1 MTTKKPATKKP
12 PAKKTT
18 AKRAAATKTPA
29 PEAEIKKKR
38 ASRSARAPFEIAGN
52 RVTAGKRM
60 RMELPIGNLMSG
72 TPVALPL
79 IVVHG
84 KKEGPVV
91 WLSAAI
97 HGDEICGVEIIRQVL
112 DAINSPSM
120 AGTVIAA
127 PVVNVHG
134 FNTNDRYLPDR
145 RDLNRS
151 FPGSQRGSL
160 ASRIAYLFTK
170 EIVKRSDLGID
181 LHTGSD
187 LRTNLPQ
194 IRCDIDHGPTLELA
208 NVFGAPIVIDARLR
222 DGSLR
227 QAAVEEGKT
236 MLLFEGGEASRFDP
250 AAIAVGTAGVLR
262 TLNHVGVTDVEVP
275 QGQRSLFSRSTSW
288 SRASNSGIVHLDAR
302 LGELVS
308 AKQQLATIYDPFGKS
323 LGKIKSKYDGI
334 VIGHSQAP
342 LVNRGDAISHV
353 ARIMTDAPTPGWGI
367 PDSVDTE
374 EA

>member
-170 EIVKRSDLGID
+170 EIVKRSGLGID

-275 QGQRSLFSRSTSW
+275 LGQRSLFSRSTSW

-353 ARIMTDAPTPGWGI
+353 ARIMTDAPKPGWGI
-367 PDSVDTE
+367 PGSVDTE

>member
-353 ARIMTDAPTPGWGI
+353 ARIMTDAPTPGWGV
-367 PDSVDTE
+367 PGSVDTE